1 MEVNRDEALRCLE
14 IAKKHF
20 TGNNRA
26 SALKFAKKSIAL
38 YPTSEAEKFLLKVEE
53 SPDEP
58 SDPPPAYEAST
69 TPEASTTSSKPK
81 ITEHNPGRQNKSYT
95 KEQVEAVKKIKTCNP
110 NDFYAILGVEK
121 SASEVQIKKAYRK
134 LALQFHPDKN
144 SAPGADEAFKLI
156 SKAFSILSDSDKKE
170 QFDRFGS
177 DPDSRS
183 SGMNGFSGN
192 ARGFQFED
200 EINPEQLFNMFFGDF
215 GGFQAATFAGPNG
228 VRYRRYYQAGQ
239 GARRGPAES
248 DTFTCLKLLPFILL
262 FLFSIFSSLFSGI
275 SSNPSYSF
283 ESTGQLNHRRETP
296 RRHVEYF
303 VDHQEFNDYFSNTAS
318 KSKLKQY
325 EDNVESQYYRYLV
338 QLCNREEQLKHH
350 AIVRA
355 QGWNPFT
362 TDKEKLKKAQEM
374 RLPHCE
380 KAQAF
385 LVW

>member
-20 TGNNRA
+20 AGNNRA

-58 SDPPPAYEAST
+58 SDPPPAYEATAAS
-69 TPEASTTSSKPK
+69 EASTTSSKPK
-81 ITEHNPGRQNKSYT
+81 IAEHNPGRQTKSYT
-95 KEQVEAVKKIKTCNP
+95 KEQVDAVKKIKTCNP

-170 QFDRFGS
+170 QYDRFGS

-183 SGMNGFSGN
+183 SGMNGFAGN

-215 GGFQAATFAGPNG
+215 GGFQAATFAGRDG
-228 VRYRRYYQAGQ
+228 VRYRRYYQAGH

-262 FLFSIFSSLFSGI
+262 FFFSIFSSLFS
-275 SSNPSYSF
+275 SSSSDPRYSF
-283 ESTGQLNHRRETP
+283 ELKGQYNYRRETP

-303 VDHQEFNDYFSNTAS
+303 VNYKEFNDYFSNTATS
-318 KSKLKQY
+318 PKLKQY
-325 EDNVESQYYRYLV
+325 EDIVESQYYRYLV
-338 QLCNREEQLKHH
+338 QLCNREQQLKRQ
-350 AIVRA
+350 AILEA
-355 QGWNPFT
+355 QGWMPFMV
-362 TDKEKLKKAQEM
+362 DRERLKKAQEIP
-374 RLPHCE
+374 LPSCE
-380 KAQAF
+380 KAHAF
-385 LVW
+385 